1 MPVSYTHLDVY
12 KRQALDYLSRYV
24 AEGETFINKTVTGDE
39 TQMSHRNA
47 ETKQQSIVWGHTA
60 LPNKP
65 KKAWKTL
72 SARKVLTTV
81 FWDVKGI
88 LLVEFM
94 KHGAT
99 INSEVYFETL

>member
-1 MPVSYTHLDVY
+1 MCEQGGGAVSYTHLDVY
-12 KRQALDYLSRYV
+12 KRQ
-24 AEGETFINKTVTGDE
+24 
-39 TQMSHRNA
+39 
-47 ETKQQSIVWGHTA
+47 HTA

-88 LLVEFM
+88 LLLEFM
-94 KHGAT
+94 ECGAT
-99 INSEVYFETL
+99 INSEVYCEALKN